1 MFDQDDDDP
10 DGFDELDALEDDE
23 LHPLLRVDL
32 RQVGQRAELLSTLA
46 HTLDLPPLKDWQD
59 MYSALTDPDW
69 IAPEGCVLALEH
81 ADHFARENPADF
93 LSVLE
98 SLQQVA
104 EFWRERGLSF
114 WTLVGRDDGDGELPL
129 LH

>member
-1 MFDQDDDDP
+1 MFDQEDDDT
-10 DGFDELDALEDDE
+10 FSEFEEDE

-32 RQVGQRAELLSTLA
+32 RQVGRRDELLATLA
-46 HTLDLPPLKDWQD
+46 HTLDLPPLHDWQD
-59 MYSALTDPDW
+59 MYAALTNPDW
-69 IAPEGCVLALEH
+69 MAPEGCVLALEH
-81 ADHFARENPADF
+81 SDHFARENPADF

-104 EFWRERGLSF
+104 EYWRERGLSF
-114 WTLVGRDDGDGELPL
+114 WTLVGRDDGDTDLPQ